1 MKYKLK
7 KPLKTVLLLQ
17 DLEFGGTQRYA
28 THLLKHLNRELFDL
42 ELWILRGGEDMLPI
56 AEECNVK
63 VSYFCL
69 NSWVTPRALYR
80 LFWKLR
86 RERPDVIYTLTA
98 VPNIWGRLFSYIVG
112 VPVIVSS
119 WRGRK
124 EQQFESLLWRAS
136 NRVVCNAEAL
146 RDFVMKRHSVAA
158 DRAEVVPNGVDTD
171 HFTPDPDLRS
181 DEPTI
186 LYLGRMVKIKDPM
199 TALKA
204 FKILSDRVPEAKML
218 MIGNGYLQPQLKA
231 YAEQNNIDD
240 RVIIRNGTTDV
251 RPYLRKAWVLTLS
264 SVSEGLPNVI
274 LEAMSCGVPV
284 VATSV
289 GGNPE
294 VVTQGVTGLLV
305 PPSDPQK
312 MANAVEKIITDSRL
326 RDSMGEK
333 AREIAVNSYSIN
345 AITSLTEKAI
355 INASFDAVERKG
367 RTDLLEN
374 QPSFL
379 NQR

>member
-1 MKYKLK
+1 M
-7 KPLKTVLLLQ
+7 
-17 DLEFGGTQRYA
+17 
-28 THLLKHLNRELFDL
+28 
-42 ELWILRGGEDMLPI
+42 
-56 AEECNVK
+56 
-63 VSYFCL
+63 
-69 NSWVTPRALYR
+69 
-80 LFWKLR
+80 
-86 RERPDVIYTLTA
+86 TA

-146 RDFVMKRHSVAA
+146 RDFVMRRHSVAA

-355 INASFDAVERKG
+355 INASFDAIERKG

-374 QPSFL
+374 QVSFL
-379 NQR
+379 KQR

>member
-56 AEECNVK
+56 AEECDVK

-69 NSWVTPRALYR
+69 NSWVTPRALFR
-80 LFWKLR
+80 LFRKLR

-204 FKILSDRVPEAKML
+204 FKILSDRIPEAKML

-231 YAEQNNIDD
+231 YAEQNDIVD
-240 RVIIRNGTTDV
+240 RVVIRNGATDV
-251 RPYLRKAWVLTLS
+251 RPYLRRAWVLTLS

-274 LEAMSCGVPV
+274 LEAMSCGAPV

-305 PPSDPQK
+305 PPNDPEK
-312 MANAVEKIITDSRL
+312 MASAVEKIITDSRL
-326 RDSMGEK
+326 RDSMGKK
-333 AREIAVNSYSIN
+333 AREMAVNSYSIN

-355 INASFDAVERKG
+355 INASCDAIERKG

-374 QPSFL
+374 QASLL
-379 NQR
+379 NKR